1 MPWLHRLQQRLS
13 ITKNEALTLLSLSFF
28 LMVGV
33 TGRHVCRRVPVIE
46 PDAYAELDSIFSE
59 QSSITFE
66 ADGRERRT
74 GAVADSI
81 TPSITPLVTPS
92 HASED
97 SSGPVAGAPLS
108 IQPLKIQPPGDR
120 PAASHTKKE
129 STARTIDLNQ
139 ATSSDLEQLPRIGP
153 KIAERILTF
162 RDTFGP
168 FRSVDELLSVR
179 GIGAKTLD
187 LIRPHVHVSF
197 QDTTG

>member
-46 PDAYAELDSIFSE
+46 PDAYAELDSIFSK
-59 QSSITFE
+59 QSSIAFE
-66 ADGRERRT
+66 AEERDRRT

-81 TPSITPLVTPS
+81 IPLITPLY
-92 HASED
+92 ASED
-97 SSGPVAGAPLS
+97 SSGAVAGGPLS
-108 IQPLKIQPPGDR
+108 IQSLKIQPPDDR
-120 PAASHTKKE
+120 PEASHTTEE
-129 STARTIDLNQ
+129 STSRMIDLNL
-139 ATSSDLEQLPRIGP
+139 ATASDLEQLPRIGP
-153 KIAERILTF
+153 KIAKRILAF
-162 RDTFGP
+162 RDAFGP
-168 FRSVDELLSVR
+168 LRSVDELLSVR

-187 LIRPHVHVSF
+187 LIRPHVHVSS